1 MQDNCLKYTLMAD
14 DMTPYIRENKSQK
27 IQDIVTETENTFQ
40 QEGNIT
46 LGESKRIELIRK
58 MKQDTDKREYMMMF
72 NALMIGL
79 TIIST
84 AHFVVFGS
92 IFALVSILL
101 CLVYFVYIR
110 KRLTTATLN
119 LTEHKNNFDRYLW
132 EGFYLKEMRYSAVK
146 LAYFIFFPL
155 LLVFTTDL
163 ISDERITFW
172 LGILIAAAI
181 SSIGWLIF
189 FSDDKNVL
197 ESIESE
203 LKSLEFLG

>member
-1 MQDNCLKYTLMAD
+1 MAD

-27 IQDIVTETENTFQ
+27 IQDIVTETENAFQ
-40 QEGNIT
+40 HEGNIS

-110 KRLTTATLN
+110 KRLTMATLN

>member
-1 MQDNCLKYTLMAD
+1 MAD

-27 IQDIVTETENTFQ
+27 IQDIVTETENAFQ
-40 QEGNIT
+40 HEGNIT

>member
-1 MQDNCLKYTLMAD
+1 MAD

-27 IQDIVTETENTFQ
+27 IQDIVTETENAFHH
-40 QEGNIT
+40 EGNIT

-110 KRLTTATLN
+110 KRLTMATLN

>member
-1 MQDNCLKYTLMAD
+1 MAD

-27 IQDIVTETENTFQ
+27 IQDIVTETENAFQ
-40 QEGNIT
+40 HEGNIT

-79 TIIST
+79 TIVST

-110 KRLTTATLN
+110 KRLTMATLN

>member
-1 MQDNCLKYTLMAD
+1 MAD

-27 IQDIVTETENTFQ
+27 IQDIVTETENAFQ
-40 QEGNIT
+40 HEGNIT

-132 EGFYLKEMRYSAVK
+132 EGFYLKEMRYSAVN

>member
-1 MQDNCLKYTLMAD
+1 MAD

-27 IQDIVTETENTFQ
+27 IQDIVTETENAFQ
-40 QEGNIT
+40 HEGNIT

-203 LKSLEFLG
+203 LKSLEFLGKKICFTLF

>member
-1 MQDNCLKYTLMAD
+1 MAD

-27 IQDIVTETENTFQ
+27 IQDIVTETENAFQ
-40 QEGNIT
+40 HEGNIT

-110 KRLTTATLN
+110 KRLTMATLN

>member
-1 MQDNCLKYTLMAD
+1 MAD

-27 IQDIVTETENTFQ
+27 IQDIVTETENAFQ
-40 QEGNIT
+40 HEGNIT

-155 LLVFTTDL
+155 LIVFTTDL

>member
-1 MQDNCLKYTLMAD
+1 MAD

-27 IQDIVTETENTFQ
+27 IQDIVTETENAFQ
-40 QEGNIT
+40 HEGNIS

-79 TIIST
+79 TIVST

-110 KRLTTATLN
+110 KRLTMATLN

>member
-1 MQDNCLKYTLMAD
+1 MAD

-27 IQDIVTETENTFQ
+27 IQDIVTETENAFQ
-40 QEGNIT
+40 HEGNIS

>member
-1 MQDNCLKYTLMAD
+1 MAD

-79 TIIST
+79 TIVST

-110 KRLTTATLN
+110 KRLTMATLN

-146 LAYFIFFPL
+146 LAYFIFFSA
-155 LLVFTTDL
+155 F
-163 ISDERITFW
+163 ISFYHWPDFW
-172 LGILIAAAI
+172 WADHVLLGILIAAAI

-203 LKSLEFLG
+203 LKSLEFWGK

>member
-1 MQDNCLKYTLMAD
+1 MAD

-79 TIIST
+79 TIVST

-110 KRLTTATLN
+110 KRLTMATLN

>member
-1 MQDNCLKYTLMAD
+1 MAD

-40 QEGNIT
+40 HEGNIT

-79 TIIST
+79 TIVST

-110 KRLTTATLN
+110 KRLTMATLN

>member
-1 MQDNCLKYTLMAD
+1 MACYQLFHNND
-14 DMTPYIRENKSQK
+14 H
-27 IQDIVTETENTFQ
+27 TETENTFQ

-79 TIIST
+79 TIVST

-110 KRLTTATLN
+110 KRLTMATLN

>member
-1 MQDNCLKYTLMAD
+1 MAD

-110 KRLTTATLN
+110 KRLTMATLN

>member
-1 MQDNCLKYTLMAD
+1 MAD

-27 IQDIVTETENTFQ
+27 IQDIVTETENAFQ
-40 QEGNIT
+40 HEGNIT

-146 LAYFIFFPL
+146 LAYYIFFPL

>member
-1 MQDNCLKYTLMAD
+1 MAD